1 MNDPRLS
8 ENPVTLEAPVRDAI
22 LIALDDEY
30 NAEAVYAATLDK
42 FGADVRPFCNII
54 NAERRHQAALFKLM
68 ETYNIPVP
76 ANGYLTGDKPIDAIP
91 DTLQEACAVGV
102 SAEIENAR
110 LYDEDLLP
118 TVAAH
123 ADITRVFM
131 ALSGASTN
139 NHLPAFKRCA
149 DGGGQGRG
157 KGGGQGQ
164 RQGRTRAGATQN
176 KGI

>member
-8 ENPVTLEAPVRDAI
+8 DSPSTLAAPVRDAI

-30 NAEAVYAATLDK
+30 HAEAVYAATLDK

-76 ANGYLTGDKPIDAIP
+76 ANAYLTGDKPFEAIP
-91 DTLQEACAVGV
+91 DTLQEACEIGV
-102 SAEIENAR
+102 AAEIENAR

-118 TVAAH
+118 AVVDYE
-123 ADITRVFM
+123 DITRVFK

-139 NHLPAFKRCA
+139 NHLPAFERCA
-149 DGGGQGRG
+149 ARGAQPGGN
-157 KGGGQGQ
+157 GGGQGQ
-164 RQGRTRAGATQN
+164 RQGRKMAGATQN
-176 KGI
+176 KGT